1 MIKEEQ
7 ITFQSDGLR
16 IEGLLGP
23 QSGEKAVVITHP
35 HSLYGGTMYNQVV
48 DTLVRTYKNKGF
60 TTLRFNFRGVG
71 QSEGTY
77 GEGKGEKGDVISA
90 LRYLRSLNKLDIELA
105 GYSFGAWVN
114 AHLAPDDFLV
124 SGMVMVSPPVAVL
137 DFSFLSSDQR
147 IKAVVA
153 GGRDD
158 IAPADRISRLI
169 ATWNPSALFEVIA
182 GADHFYSGKIDILES
197 VLSRLIC

>member
-90 LRYLRSLNKLDIELA
+90 LRYLWSLKKLDIELA

-114 AHLAPDDFLV
+114 AHIAPDDFSV